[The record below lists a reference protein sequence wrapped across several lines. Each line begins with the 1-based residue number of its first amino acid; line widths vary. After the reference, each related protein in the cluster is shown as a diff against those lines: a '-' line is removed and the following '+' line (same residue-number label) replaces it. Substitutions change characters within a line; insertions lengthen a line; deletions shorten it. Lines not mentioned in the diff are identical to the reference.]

1 MTLTKNLQ
9 QAIDNLPCFASGE
22 QLLEVD
28 DAAGRLECRLV
39 ALDTM
44 ACAFTRLSLSAATL
58 SGLSTDGLK
67 QTAERLSA
75 RLTYLLEPISPIEL
89 DSQGC
94 VVQMRSTPPQK
105 DSDRT
110 SYYELLVS
118 RAGELS
124 LVRYARV
131 GAQPREVIPAQVTRE
146 VLVRLAGDFAAAA
159 N

>member
-1 MTLTKNLQ
+1 MTLTMKLQ
-9 QAIDNLPCFASGE
+9 QALDDLPSFSSGE
-22 QLLEVD
+22 QSLEIE

-44 ACAFTRLSLSAATL
+44 ACAFTRLSLAADAL
-58 SGLSTDGLK
+58 AGLSTDGLK

-89 DSQGC
+89 DSHGC

-118 RAGELS
+118 RTGELS
-124 LVRYARV
+124 LVRYTRV
-131 GAQPREVIPAQVTRE
+131 ADQPREVIPAQVTRE
-146 VLVRLAGDFAAAA
+146 VLVRLASDFAAAA
-159 N
+159 A

>member
-9 QAIDNLPCFASGE
+9 QAIDNLPCFSSGE
-22 QLLEVD
+22 QLLAVD
-28 DAAGRLECRLV
+28 DAAGRLDCRLV

-44 ACAFTRLSLSAATL
+44 ACAFTRLSLSAPAL
-58 SGLSTDGLK
+58 AGLSTDGLK

-94 VVQMRSTPPQK
+94 VVQMRSTPPHK

-118 RAGELS
+118 RVGELS
-124 LVRYARV
+124 LVRYTRV
-131 GAQPREVIPAQVTRE
+131 GSEPREVIPAQVTRE
-146 VLVRLAGDFAAAA
+146 VLVRLASDFAAAA
-159 N
+159 S

>member
-1 MTLTKNLQ
+1 MTLTQNLQ
-9 QAIDNLPCFASGE
+9 QAFDNISLFSSGE
-22 QLLEVD
+22 QLIQVD

-39 ALDTM
+39 ALDTL
-44 ACAFTRLSLSAATL
+44 ACSFTRLALSAPKL

-94 VVQMRSTPPQK
+94 VVQMRSAPPQK
-105 DSDRT
+105 DADRT

-118 RAGELS
+118 RSGELS
-124 LVRYARV
+124 LVRYMRV
-131 GAQPREVIPAQVTRE
+131 SSQPRDVIPAQVTRE
-146 VLVRLAGDFAAAA
+146 VLLRLASDFVVAAT
-159 N
+159 

>member
-159 N
+159 T